1 MSKRWKLKVCIFSI
15 FIFFFLGFAALY
27 FYKMDREVCS
37 KNKEVVIR
45 LINEV
50 WSKGNLQIVDQ
61 LIAPQYTIRHDP
73 GDPWDWKILDLATF
87 KKRVMLSRSVFPNQK
102 FYIQDL
108 VCDGNKIAVSW
119 RFTGT
124 QKGSIPGLP
133 VTNKT
138 VNVSGITI
146 YYFSNGKIIGHW
158 QVVDRLGFLQQ
169 LGKSISKSK
178 PN

>member
-1 MSKRWKLKVCIFSI
+1 MNKRWKLKICIFSI
-15 FIFFFLGFAALY
+15 FIFFFLGFGTLY
-27 FYKMDREVCS
+27 LYKMNREVCS

-73 GDPWDWKILDLATF
+73 GDPWDGKTLDLATF
-87 KKRVMLSRSVFPNQK
+87 KKRVMLSRYVFPDQK
-102 FYIQDL
+102 FYIEDL
-108 VCDGNKIAVSW
+108 VCNSNKVAVSW

-124 QKGSIPGLP
+124 QKGKIPGLP

-138 VNVSGITI
+138 VNVSGMTI

-169 LGKSISKSK
+169 LGKSINKSK

>member
-1 MSKRWKLKVCIFSI
+1 MNKRWKLKIFIFSI

-27 FYKMDREVCS
+27 LFKMNKEICS
-37 KNKEVVIR
+37 KHKEAVMR

-50 WSKGNLQIVDQ
+50 WSEGNLQIVDQ

-73 GDPWDWKILDLATF
+73 GDPWDGKTLDLATF
-87 KKRVMLSRSVFPNQK
+87 KKRVMSSRYVFPDQK

-119 RFTGT
+119 KFTGT
-124 QKGSIPGLP
+124 HKGNIPGLP

-138 VNVSGITI
+138 VNVSGMTI
-146 YYFSNGKIIGHW
+146 YYFSNDKIIGHW
-158 QVVDRLGFLQQ
+158 QIVDRLGFLQQ
-169 LGKSISKSK
+169 LGISGA
-178 PN
+178 